1 MARRTRAP
9 ARRSRAKPKA
19 RRKLASRRLP
29 AHRTYTPELLANGR
43 RRFEHTEESVTS
55 IAADFGIH
63 HYSLIRLA
71 KREGWVRHA
80 RPQRALP
87 RAARL
92 LAQAEALA
100 AQAAAEAPPTPDLSP
115 TTRYARGGRGADR
128 RAAERH
134 HRAALSRGAR

>member
-9 ARRSRAKPKA
+9 ARQSRAKPKGRRGRA
-19 RRKLASRRLP
+19 PACRKLPSRRLP

-43 RRFEHTEESVTS
+43 RRFEHTDESVTS

-80 RPQRALP
+80 RPQRTLP

-92 LAQAEALA
+92 LAQAEALG
-100 AQAAAEAPPTPDLSP
+100 AQAAAEAPPPPIPPHHSL
-115 TTRYARGGRGADR
+115 RARGEGRKSTR
-128 RAAERH
+128 R
-134 HRAALSRGAR
+134 